1 MLFRSRMDNINP
13 LLIAVVPALLTYL
26 GTKYK
31 SQNER
36 EQYASSAWKQLYDE
50 TKEQLEDNRLRMDSM
65 QADMSELRS
74 QMDEMR
80 KRHAHEVIQLEKMND
95 ELREENT
102 QLRFENG
109 NLKNQL
115 LQKERNNE
123 IKQQNL

>member
-1 MLFRSRMDNINP
+1 MDNINP
-13 LLIAVVPALLTYL
+13 LLIAVIPALLTYL

-50 TKEQLEDNRLRMDSM
+50 TKEQLEDNRVRMDSM
-65 QADMSELRS
+65 QADMTELRS

-80 KRHAHEVIQLEKMND
+80 KRHAHEVIQLEKIND
-95 ELREENT
+95 ELREENS
-102 QLRFENG
+102 QLRIENG

-115 LQKERNNE
+115 LQKERKNE
-123 IKQQNL
+123 IKQQDL

>member
-1 MLFRSRMDNINP
+1 MDNLNP
-13 LLIAVVPALLTYL
+13 LLIAIIPALLTYL

-36 EQYASSAWKQLYDE
+36 EQHASSAWKELYDE
-50 TKEQLEDNRLRMDSM
+50 TKQQLEENKVRMDSM
-65 QADMSELRS
+65 QADVTDLRK

-95 ELREENT
+95 ELREENS
-102 QLRFENG
+102 QLRIENG

>member
-1 MLFRSRMDNINP
+1 MDNLNP
-13 LLIAVVPALLTYL
+13 LLIAIVPALLTYL

-50 TKEQLEDNRLRMDSM
+50 TKERMDSM
-65 QADMSELRS
+65 QEEMTDLRK

-80 KRHAHEVIQLEKMND
+80 KRHADEVIKLEQINE
-95 ELREENT
+95 ELREENR
-102 QLRFENG
+102 QLRVENG

-115 LQKERNNE
+115 IEKGRSNE
-123 IKQQNL
+123 IK